1 MRRRLSG
8 ILAVLALANLSLG
21 GTVARCPAYAA
32 GSSGTPTHQAHAR
45 HSMIGQQ
52 AEAATIQDIG
62 HSADHPDCDHSAQGT
77 CAGMLS
83 CSVAIRSVAPA
94 RLAFV
99 ASSDQAL
106 PFVLDLLS
114 GPNRAP
120 ETPPP
125 RA

>member
-8 ILAVLALANLSLG
+8 ILAVLALANLSFG
-21 GTVARCPAYAA
+21 GTVVRCPAYVA
-32 GSSGTPTHQAHAR
+32 GSSGTPTHQAHA
-45 HSMIGQQ
+45 HHGMNGQQ
-52 AEAATIQDIG
+52 ADARAGQEGT
-62 HSADHPDCDHSAQGT
+62 HSSNRPDCDHSAQGT

-125 RA
+125 RV